1 MFRVRNL
8 SDALFYLFFLQITVA
23 DIMVFSADDSMQSF
37 LSVNVLEGFP
47 KLTVLKQKVG
57 DEPKIAAWLA
67 KRPQTA
73 M

>member
-1 MFRVRNL
+1 MML
-8 SDALFYLFFLQITVA
+8 LAGAA
-23 DIMVFSADDSMQSF
+23 DFWQSV

-47 KLTVLKQKVG
+47 KLTALKQKVG